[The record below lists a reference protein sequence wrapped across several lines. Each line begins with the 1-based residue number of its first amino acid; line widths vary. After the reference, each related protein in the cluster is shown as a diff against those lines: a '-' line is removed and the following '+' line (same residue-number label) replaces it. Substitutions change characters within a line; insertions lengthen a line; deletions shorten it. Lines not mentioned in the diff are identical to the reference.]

1 MMKCFFWMTAICV
14 APLVWLMI
22 EATVKRPFEAYFE
35 GLISRI
41 ELIPLHRLNFEDQFS
56 RRTPEL
62 FPSRMTHCHG
72 SASPYD
78 WALGGWIATLRL
90 RFRRKSAGYRNS
102 IEMGAF
108 RIDLRRRNNVI
119 AFSAVASDQNHL
131 WDALRSI
138 PMTMRNVIATDLAA

>member
-1 MMKCFFWMTAICV
+1 MKCFFWMTAICV

-56 RRTPEL
+56 RCAAEL

-78 WALGGWIATLRL
+78 GPWEDGSQLSDFVSKEIRGLSQL
-90 RFRRKSAGYRNS
+90 NRN
-102 IEMGAF
+102 G
-108 RIDLRRRNNVI
+108 
-119 AFSAVASDQNHL
+119 
-131 WDALRSI
+131 SI
-138 PMTMRNVIATDLAA
+138 PNRSEASQ